1 MKKSAFIVL
10 IFTLFGVSA
19 MAQTDNTVSIGVK
32 GGINMPRMT
41 YLNNHYLSKLPQA
54 LQITPTGGVF
64 VDIPFGDI
72 VALAPEVDYVQRG
85 TDITYEHI
93 SGMQVHYN
101 LAVSFVDLRIPLEI
115 RIPIKPYL
123 QPYVTIGAE
132 AGMRLG
138 GKIHMDRT
146 EPARLDT
153 TINVGDVNFTKYHA
167 GAFAGLGIRSLVT
180 IGNFDML
187 LKLSAT
193 YHHGFLDTYTKAERE
208 ESVQAVNV
216 NAYNITG
223 SRLPQG
229 IEVCLSIGIPLKAPE
244 DDACRTF
251 SHDRYRRHGNGRHL
265 FGF

>member
-1 MKKSAFIVL
+1 MKKSAFIILV
-10 IFTLFGVSA
+10 FMLFGIGA
-19 MAQTDNTVSIGVK
+19 MAQTDNMVSLGVK
-32 GGINMPRMT
+32 GGVNMPRMG
-41 YLNNHYLSKLPQA
+41 YLNNHYLSSLPQA
-54 LQITPTGGVF
+54 NLFTPMGGVF
-64 VDIPFGDI
+64 VDIPIGSVFAI
-72 VALAPEVDYVQRG
+72 APEFDYVQRG

-93 SGMQVHYN
+93 SGMQVHYS
-101 LAVSFVDLRIPLEI
+101 LSVSFVDFRLPLEF

-123 QPYVTIGAE
+123 QPFATIGAE

-146 EPARLDT
+146 APEPLDA
-153 TINVGDVNFTKYHA
+153 TIDVGDVNFTKIHA

-208 ESVQAVNV
+208 ESVEAVNV

>member
-1 MKKSAFIVL
+1 MKKSVFIVL
-10 IFTLFGVSA
+10 IFTLFSVCA
-19 MAQTDNTVSIGVK
+19 VAQTDNTVSIGIK
-32 GGINMPRMT
+32 GGVNMPRMT
-41 YLNNHYLSKLPQA
+41 YLNNQYLSKLPQA
-54 LQITPTGGVF
+54 TQFTPMGGVF
-64 VDIPFGDI
+64 VDIPLGSI

-85 TDITYEHI
+85 TDITYEHV
-93 SGMQVHYN
+93 SGLQVHYN
-101 LAVSFVDLRIPLEI
+101 LNVSFVDLRIPLEI

-123 QPYVTIGAE
+123 QPYLTVGAE

-153 TINVGDVNFTKYHA
+153 TINVGDVNFTKFHA
-167 GAFAGLGIRSLVT
+167 GAFGGVGIRSLVS

-187 LKLSAT
+187 FKLSAT
-193 YHHGFLDTYTKAERE
+193 YHHGFLDTYTEAERDE
-208 ESVQAVNV
+208 AVQAVNV
-216 NAYNITG
+216 NAYNISG

-229 IEVCLSIGIPLKAPE
+229 LEICLSIGIPLKAPE

-251 SHDRYRRHGNGRHL
+251 SNDRYRRRGSGRHL